1 LTGVV
6 SDPSGGVS
14 PGAKVVTDADKA
26 YDYPGT
32 VGAWRYLITN
42 LPPSVYQINAQA
54 PGFKT
59 HTQSGI
65 ILNVAPSSRSMLTSA
80 HSAEVTGAAPLLST
94 QDAVTGQ
101 KIDRSM
107 TNDLPLY
114 GRSLLDLAP
123 ASFRT
128 PV

>member
-1 LTGVV
+1 MFDWNLT
-6 SDPSGGVS
+6 
-14 PGAKVVTDADKA
+14 T
-26 YDYPGT
+26 
-32 VGAWRYLITN
+32 
-42 LPPSVYQINAQA
+42 
-54 PGFKT
+54 
-59 HTQSGI
+59 
-65 ILNVAPSSRSMLTSA
+65 A

-114 GRSLLDLAP
+114 GRSLLDLAYLAP